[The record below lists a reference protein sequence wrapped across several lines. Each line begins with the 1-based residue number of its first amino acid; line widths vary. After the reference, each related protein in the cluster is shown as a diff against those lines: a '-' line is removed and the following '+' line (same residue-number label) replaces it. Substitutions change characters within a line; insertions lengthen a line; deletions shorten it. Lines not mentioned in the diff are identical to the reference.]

1 MNSTERLQRAADD
14 GEVVLDVYLTGYR
27 ITKWWNMGKPFGLEA
42 RHMGVYIP
50 WHGEASYFKGEGVL
64 CTLIEKEA
72 SFHGPYLF
80 IERIHVG
87 RLCLTKAEHTRIL
100 RELAHGR
107 YRPES
112 YDIAYNNCLD
122 FCSDMLLRLGLKA
135 DIPQEYLDPVPWARW
150 WSSMGTEFTNHC
162 SAIKSTIL
170 LKPMQ
175 KEEQRMTQIMAWRMI
190 QMKLKPTEHPMNPVT
205 SDERSSIDRAIVFVH
220 ATNTNGNAK
229 NR

>member
-107 YRPES
+107 YRPDS

-122 FCSDMLLRLGLKA
+122 FCSDMLLRLGLKV

-162 SAIKSTIL
+162 KAIKSTVCFPSSNHSSQTDAKRRAENDSNHGL
-170 LKPMQ
+170 ENDP
-175 KEEQRMTQIMAWRMI
+175 
-190 QMKLKPTEHPMNPVT
+190 
-205 SDERSSIDRAIVFVH
+205 DEVE
-220 ATNTNGNAK
+220 TNGTPHESCDQ
-229 NR
+229 